1 MFTPE
6 ILTVPVFS
14 ALDGG
19 AVVWPTIGA
28 VLVWMLIAAL
38 VGSALGVL
46 RDGLRGT
53 ERTRAASTKVADS
66 PAAPVEAAH
75 PYREAA

>member
-14 ALDGG
+14 ALGSG
-19 AVVWPTIGA
+19 AVLYPTIGV
-28 VLVWMLIAAL
+28 VLAWMVIVAF

-46 RDGLRGT
+46 RERLRAPERRPA
-53 ERTRAASTKVADS
+53 ERTEVAHRHVPRAA
-66 PAAPVEAAH
+66 AARECCQAA
-75 PYREAA
+75 